1 MLSSGTLEISRGD
14 LCFSEDELAAFIE
27 AECGIVPGPGLLHK
41 IMLHTEGWAAG
52 IILVCQML
60 SLNGAD
66 QAGNFLD
73 KSGEKEPFFQYI
85 VAEVLKT
92 VDDRL
97 LRFLVKS
104 AILHE
109 FTAAE
114 ARTIFEEED
123 AAGLLK
129 LCERKGLFIQKISAP
144 GYPLQRAGHPT
155 TYCFHSLFRESLL
168 QIQPRYLSPEEARH
182 CHLKAA
188 AYYIEDHNFS
198 RAVEHFIAC
207 GSYDQAVALIMRES
221 ARLIA
226 FEAADQFRLW
236 FRLLPEEVIS
246 GSGHLLF
253 IESFIHYQRDL
264 DHSLNLLKQALTLFQ
279 QADDIGMQFHT
290 VTQIASLYVLRND
303 VQNHEKVSCAGHGAV
318 RKTAGDAHRR
328 FAGNIRFLH
337 GGSMGGTFGERGRPL
352 QAPQI
357 TGAEC

>member
-1 MLSSGTLEISRGD
+1 MLSKGALEISRDD
-14 LCFSEDELAAFIE
+14 LCFSEDELAAFIQE
-27 AECGIVPGPGLLHK
+27 ECGIIPDPGLLHK

-60 SLNGAD
+60 NLNGAD
-66 QAGNFLD
+66 RAGSFLD
-73 KSGEKEPFFQYI
+73 KPGEKEPFFQYI

-97 LRFLVKS
+97 LRFLVKA

-114 ARTIFEEED
+114 ARDDFRGGRRCGAVETVR
-123 AAGLLK
+123 A
-129 LCERKGLFIQKISAP
+129 ERAVHPKNIRP
-144 GYPLQRAGHPT
+144 GYPLQRVGHPT
-155 TYCFHSLFRESLL
+155 TYCFHSLFREFLL
-168 QIQPRYLSPEEARH
+168 QIQPRYLSPEEVRH

-188 AYYIEDHNFS
+188 AYYIEHHNFS

-207 GSYDQAVALIMRES
+207 GSNDQAVALIMRES

-236 FRLLPEEVIS
+236 FRLLPEEVVS

-264 DHSLNLLKQALTLFQ
+264 DHSLNLLKQALALFQ

-290 VTQIASLYVLRND
+290 CDPDCLIVCPPQRRAEHKKD
-303 VQNHEKVSCAGHGAV
+303 SCAGHGAV
-318 RKTAGDAHRR
+318 RKSAGDASRR
-328 FAGNIRFLH
+328 FAGNIRFWLC
-337 GGSMGGTFGERGRPL
+337 GSMGGTFGERGRPL
-352 QAPQI
+352 PAPQI